1 MVRCRILAMQRYAAI
16 AACAIVWAVAT
27 LNTNT
32 EQPDF
37 AVLLAGLGAAVIG
50 VLLLTT
56 RMSPW
61 VALAYVT
68 IAGAALRL
76 QQPIIVDSDVWKSII
91 EGNAILFGGHDPY
104 ALCCQ
109 TTDPPGSPLP
119 YLPGALLYGLMQNG
133 WWHGLAQFDR
143 PAGIAVVLAIAALA
157 RFYGPGWAALA
168 GSIYAISVLSIW
180 RAVDGSNDT
189 ALAALLA
196 IGVVA
201 LVYARATPDAK
212 PRWTLALYAISALFF
227 GWAIGFKALAW
238 PVYPFVVRA
247 IPAEWR
253 RQWVGVSLGV
263 FAVLCVPFFAWNP
276 AAFVHQIVLGFTYHT
291 NAYGLS
297 IWNVLDHYAPGAT
310 ARLGIVPTVVAI
322 AAVLG
327 AAYLLWRRK
336 PATLGE
342 GLAQSGALLAVI
354 VAVPRW
360 SSSAY
365 YTYAFAIIGLAVAT
379 FPALDRQAGDQR
391 SE

>member
-1 MVRCRILAMQRYAAI
+1 MQRYAAI
-16 AACAIVWAVAT
+16 AACAVVWAVAT

-37 AVLLAGLGAAVIG
+37 AILLAGLGAAAAG
-50 VLLLTT
+50 VLMLTT

-61 VALAYVT
+61 VALGYVAA
-68 IAGAALRL
+68 AGVLLRL
-76 QQPIIVDSDVWKSII
+76 QQPVILDSDVWKSIV

-109 TTDPPGSPLP
+109 TTNPPGSPLP
-119 YLPGALLYGLMQNG
+119 YLPGALLYGMLQNG
-133 WWHGLAQFDR
+133 WWHGLAQLDR

-168 GSIYAISVLSIW
+168 GSIYSISALAIW
-180 RAVDGSNDT
+180 RSVDGSNDT

-196 IGVVA
+196 AGVVA
-201 LVYARATPDAK
+201 LVYARAMPETPA
-212 PRWTLALYAISALFF
+212 RRTVALYAISALFF

-238 PVYPFVVRA
+238 PVYPFVARVV
-247 IPAEWR
+247 PPER
-253 RQWVGVSLGV
+253 RKMWLGISLGV
-263 FAVLCVPFFAWNP
+263 FAVLCLPFFVWNP
-276 AAFVHQIVLGFTYHT
+276 AAFVRQIVLGFTYHT

-297 IWNVLDHYAPGAT
+297 IWNVLDHYVPGAT
-310 ARLGIVPTVVAI
+310 ASLGVVPALVAVVA
-322 AAVLG
+322 VFG

-342 GLAQSGALLAVI
+342 ALAQSGALLAVI

-360 SSSAY
+360 STSAY
-365 YTYAFAIIGLAVAT
+365 YTYAFAIVALAVAT
-379 FPALDRQAGDQR
+379 YPLPCHPERRREAP
-391 SE
+391 

>member
-1 MVRCRILAMQRYAAI
+1 MQRYAAI

-37 AVLLAGLGAAVIG
+37 AVLLAGLGAVVLG
-50 VLLLTT
+50 VLMLTT
-56 RMSPW
+56 RMSAW
-61 VALAYVT
+61 VVLAFIT
-68 IAGAALRL
+68 IAGVALRL
-76 QQPIIVDSDVWKSII
+76 QQPMIVDSDVWKSIV

-109 TTDPPGSPLP
+109 TTVPPGSPLP
-119 YLPGALLYGLMQNG
+119 YLPGALLYGLIQNG

-143 PAGIAVVLAIAALA
+143 PAGIVVVLAIAALA
-157 RFYGPGWAALA
+157 RFYGPGWSALA
-168 GSIYAISVLSIW
+168 GSIYAISVLAIW

-201 LVYARATPDAK
+201 LVYALATPNEKA
-212 PRWTLALYAISALFF
+212 RRAVALYAISALFF

-238 PVYPFVVRA
+238 PVYPFVARA
-247 IPAEWR
+247 IPPER
-253 RQWVGVSLGV
+253 RKRWLAISLGA
-263 FAVLCVPFFAWNP
+263 FALLCVPFFAWNP
-276 AAFVHQIVLGFTYHT
+276 AAFVHQIALGFTYHT
-291 NAYGLS
+291 NVYGLS
-297 IWNVLDHYAPGAT
+297 IWNVLDHYLPGTT
-310 ARLGIVPTVVAI
+310 ARLGIVPTVA
-322 AAVLG
+322 ALLAVLG
-327 AAYLLWRRK
+327 AAYLLWRRR

-342 GLAQSGALLAVI
+342 ALAQSGALLAVI

-365 YTYAFAIIGLAVAT
+365 YTYAFAIVALAVVA
-379 FPALDRQAGDQR
+379 FPPLDRESGDQR
-391 SE
+391 AE

>member
-1 MVRCRILAMQRYAAI
+1 MQRYAAI
-16 AACAIVWAVAT
+16 AACAVVWAVAT

-37 AVLLAGLGAAVIG
+37 AILLAGLGAAAAG
-50 VLLLTT
+50 VLMLTT

-61 VALAYVT
+61 VVLGYVAA
-68 IAGAALRL
+68 AGVLLRL
-76 QQPIIVDSDVWKSII
+76 QQPVILDSDVWKSIV

-109 TTDPPGSPLP
+109 TTNPPGSPLP
-119 YLPGALLYGLMQNG
+119 YLPGALLYGMLQNG
-133 WWHGLAQFDR
+133 WWHGLAQLDR

-168 GSIYAISVLSIW
+168 GSIYSISALAIW
-180 RAVDGSNDT
+180 RSVDGSNDT

-196 IGVVA
+196 AGVVA
-201 LVYARATPDAK
+201 LVYARAMPETPA
-212 PRWTLALYAISALFF
+212 RRTVALYAISALFF

-238 PVYPFVVRA
+238 PVYPFVARVV
-247 IPAEWR
+247 PPER
-253 RQWVGVSLGV
+253 RKMWLGISLGV
-263 FAVLCVPFFAWNP
+263 FAVLCLPFFVWNP
-276 AAFVHQIVLGFTYHT
+276 AAFVRQIVLGFTYHT

-297 IWNVLDHYAPGAT
+297 IWNVLDHYVPGAT
-310 ARLGIVPTVVAI
+310 ASLGVVPALVAVVA
-322 AAVLG
+322 VFG

-342 GLAQSGALLAVI
+342 ALAQSGALLAVI

-360 SSSAY
+360 STSAY
-365 YTYAFAIIGLAVAT
+365 YTYAFAIVALAVAT
-379 FPALDRQAGDQR
+379 YPLPCHPERRREAP
-391 SE
+391 